1 MISQE
6 ETNILIDKYI
16 YNLADS
22 NTIGEAMDGLQHLV
36 KNGLDKQVHERI
48 ESLMKVYPD
57 SFILCNI
64 NA

>member
-57 SFILCNI
+57 
-64 NA
+64 